1 MLFVGNFRKNGD
13 EIAKY
18 TRQELAKF
26 AEMLEMVNNLDQLGP
41 EIFKQYIM
49 H

>member
-18 TRQELAKF
+18 TQQELAKF
-26 AEMLEMVNNLDQLGP
+26 AEMLGMVNSLDQRDP
-41 EIFKQYIM
+41 EIFKQYVM